1 MSLFKIDCCYKH
13 KCQHLV
19 FNEADRYQW
28 NDAGENH
35 SPCHHVTM
43 MMAVGWVTFLLS
55 YVVNVA
61 FYMIHPSGVDINRS
75 RFRNK
80 WYFYINGRRVNLS
93 FKRNEVL
100 EKRNEEI
107 LLSPSVTSSS
117 FDSSTSKLS
126 TENGF
131 TNFIV

>member
-1 MSLFKIDCCYKH
+1 MTVATNINVNTWYSMKLIDINGMTQEKTI
-13 KCQHLV
+13 
-19 FNEADRYQW
+19 
-28 NDAGENH
+28 
-35 SPCHHVTM
+35 HHVTM

-117 FDSSTSKLS
+117 FDSST
-126 TENGF
+126 
-131 TNFIV
+131 